1 MLAPLALATLVSLV
15 SGAEEAKWEQKA
27 RTNGVTVYMRDR
39 SGTDVKEL
47 KAVGLID
54 APPEVVFRVLSDYDR
69 YREVMPYTEESKVVA
84 TEEGKVVHFY
94 TVIDAPVVSK
104 RDYTLRIVDE
114 SEWKGGH
121 GYLKS
126 RWTPSDKGPA
136 PKEGVVRVKSND
148 GSWTLEPIDDGAR
161 TRATYLLYTDPGG
174 SLPTFLINKAN
185 SSTIPD
191 IYEALRK
198 HSQDDRYKK

>member
-1 MLAPLALATLVSLV
+1 
-15 SGAEEAKWEQKA
+15 
-27 RTNGVTVYMRDR
+27 
-39 SGTDVKEL
+39 VK
-47 KAVGLID
+47 I
-54 APPEVVFRVLSDYDR
+54 
-69 YREVMPYTEESKVVA
+69 
-84 TEEGKVVHFY
+84 
-94 TVIDAPVVSK
+94 
-104 RDYTLRIVDE
+104 
-114 SEWKGGH
+114 
-121 GYLKS
+121 
-126 RWTPSDKGPA
+126 
-136 PKEGVVRVKSND
+136 ND